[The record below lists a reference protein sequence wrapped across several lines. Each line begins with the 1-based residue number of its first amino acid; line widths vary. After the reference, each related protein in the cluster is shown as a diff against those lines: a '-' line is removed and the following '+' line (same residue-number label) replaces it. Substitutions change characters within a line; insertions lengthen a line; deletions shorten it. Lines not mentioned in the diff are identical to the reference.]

1 MRPLVLVILDGWG
14 YSGQTTGNAIAM
26 ADTPVM
32 DRVAR
37 NYPGVLLQA
46 SGRAVGL
53 DWGEPGNSEVGH
65 LTIGAGRTLF
75 QYAPR
80 ITQSIENGSFF
91 KNETLLG
98 VCNFV
103 KQHDS
108 KLHLIGLLGSGSVH
122 SRFDHILAL
131 LKLAKAQG
139 VEKLYLHLFT
149 DGKDSGLKEAPAL
162 LAKLREN
169 IEKIGLGK
177 VASLVGRWYGMD
189 RDHNWDRTQVAFDA
203 IVNGR
208 GQATDDT
215 ADQLK
220 TYYESGLTDTTM
232 LPIISDPEGKIADN
246 DAVMFF
252 NFREDSMRQITRA
265 FTEAGFDKFV
275 RTLPANLFIG
285 WMTQYHPK
293 PTGSPHIAFPL
304 PEVPNNL
311 AEVID
316 KSGLRQLHIAE
327 TEKFA
332 HTTYFF
338 NCFKNEAYPN
348 ETDILASSDKD
359 HLEKPEMKAS
369 EIADKFEEE
378 YPKGYEFTVINFA
391 NADIMAH
398 TGNLEATIKSI
409 SAADAALGRVL
420 NLAFQRGAAVIVTAD
435 HGNAEGMLY
444 RSSGEAETK
453 HNTNPIPM
461 YLVMPELERPR
472 SDEEIENNMSDAHG
486 ILSDIAPTILEI
498 MGVPAPMEMTG
509 TSLLPLLTRPE

>member
-26 ADTPVM
+26 ADTPIM

-46 SGRAVGL
+46 SGKAVGL

-80 ITQSIENGSFF
+80 ITQSIENGSFL

-98 VCNFV
+98 ACNFA
-103 KQHDS
+103 KQHNS
-108 KLHLIGLLGSGSVH
+108 TLHIVGLLGSGSVH

-139 VEKLYLHLFT
+139 IEKLYLHLFT
-149 DGKDSGLKEAPAL
+149 DGKDSGLKEAPTL
-162 LAKLREN
+162 LSKLREN
-169 IEKIGLGK
+169 IDRIGLGK

-189 RDHNWDRTQVAFDA
+189 RDHNWDRTRVAFDA
-203 IVNGR
+203 ITNGM
-208 GQATDDT
+208 GQATDDA

-220 TYYESGLTDTTM
+220 TYYENGLTDTTM
-232 LPIISDPEGKIADN
+232 LPIILDPEGKPTDN
-246 DAVMFF
+246 DAIMFF
-252 NFREDSMRQITRA
+252 NFREDSMRQITRV

-275 RTLPANLFIG
+275 RVLPANLFIT

-293 PTGSPHIAFPL
+293 PTGSPHIAFPP

-311 AEVID
+311 AEMID
-316 KSGLRQLHIAE
+316 KSGLHQMHVAE

-338 NCFKNEAYPN
+338 NCFKNEAYKN
-348 ETDILASSDKD
+348 ETDILIPSDKE
-359 HLEKPEMKAS
+359 HLGHPEMGAS
-369 EIADKFEEE
+369 EIADKFNEE
-378 YPKGYEFTVINFA
+378 YPKGYEFAVINLA
-391 NADIMAH
+391 NPDVIAH
-398 TGNLEATIKSI
+398 TGNLEAAVKSI
-409 SAADAALGRVL
+409 GAADIALGRIL
-420 NLAFQRGAAVIVTAD
+420 NTAFQRGASVIITAD

-453 HNTNPIPM
+453 HNTNPVPL
-461 YLVMPELERPR
+461 YLVMPELERSR
-472 SDEEIENNMSDAHG
+472 TDEEIAGAMSDAHG
-486 ILSDIAPTILEI
+486 ILSDVAPTILEL
-498 MGVPAPMEMTG
+498 MGLEVPLEMTG
-509 TSLLPLLTRPE
+509 TSLLSLLTK